1 MREDAKKRAGL
12 ALATALS
19 LACVAA
25 LLGVASWGRG
35 GARPVAMAYKQ
46 MSMQEAIA
54 AAKHIQQRREVTS
67 AYQPKPKIQ
76 AKHKQHRA
84 AAAAAA
90 ATAAAAPGT
99 AAVAAAPGKHVTDM
113 TADEVADGTDVVF
126 HDFDAKAYSS
136 DDARETAKMVRVES
150 KTAMPKAA
158 ASKAPAARSHVPVPA
173 DYARG
178 LIVQPAH
185 TDVNGFPTAAAVADH
200 AKESAARAGA
210 AASRSTAG
218 RSRRASPSTPSSISS
233 AAAQSQIYNNDDG
246 VKVVTGTE
254 GDNVASGVGGGVGGQ
269 EWVRARKARIAAA
282 HGEEPPRAEGG
293 AAHAAPPRAQGAHT
307 APRSSQARRAVPQ
320 KAPKVFDT
328 NYDNDA
334 NVKVVDGTEGDNVAS
349 GMGGGID
356 GASWVAARKARIA
369 GEGGVQSPIGPAG
382 ANSYKGEVAYPA
394 DQGEPVKGARR
405 VTSEDIERTV
415 GTNIVFHN
423 IKNEGGIARGQT
435 RRVGIRYNDREMY

>member
-1 MREDAKKRAGL
+1 MLISKRSRPAGL
-12 ALATALS
+12 ALAAALS
-19 LACVAA
+19 LSCVAL
-25 LLGVASWGRG
+25 LLGVGSWGRG

-54 AAKHIQQRREVTS
+54 AAKKIQQRHEVTS
-67 AYQPKPKIQ
+67 AYQPKPRIQ

-90 ATAAAAPGT
+90 A
-99 AAVAAAPGKHVTDM
+99 AVAAPSATAPGKHVTAM

-126 HDFDAKAYSS
+126 HDFDAEAYSS
-136 DDARETAKMVRVES
+136 ADARDIAKMERAES
-150 KTAMPKAA
+150 KAAVPKTS

-185 TDVNGFPTAAAVADH
+185 TDVNGFPTAAA
-200 AKESAARAGA
+200 AAEHTKDY
-210 AASRSTAG
+210 ASPVGRPAAG
-218 RSRRASPSTPSSISS
+218 RSRRASPLTPSSISS

-246 VKVVTGTE
+246 VKVVTGIE

-282 HGEEPPRAEGG
+282 HGEEPPRTEG
-293 AAHAAPPRAQGAHT
+293 AASHSAPPRAQVARK
-307 APRSSQARRAVPQ
+307 APRRSRVHRAAAQ
-320 KAPKVFDT
+320 QAPKAFDT

-334 NVKVVDGTEGDNVAS
+334 NVKVVEGTEGDDVAS

-356 GASWVAARKARIA
+356 GAAWVAARKARIA
-369 GEGGVQSPIGPAG
+369 REGGVQSPIGAAG
-382 ANSYKGEVAYPA
+382 ANTYNGEVAYPA
-394 DQGEPVKGARR
+394 DQGEAVKGARR

-435 RRVGIRYNDREMY
+435 RRVGIRFDDREMY